1 MRLQDRIHDTVMQD
15 LDRKKKRSEAIQKRA
30 KANQWGV
37 TAQDE
42 ILEDELQGGDTDG
55 LHWARTETQTLEK
68 TRDSFHSLLDDLLSS
83 LDDLNKRHV
92 ADVGYLLFR
101 IVGTNQYYERK
112 RLAAEQS
119 AIMRETKVG
128 DAVTT

>member
-1 MRLQDRIHDTVMQD
+1 MSCQDRIHDTVMQD
-15 LDRKKKRSEAIQKRA
+15 LDRRRKRADAIQKRT

-42 ILEDELQGGDTDG
+42 QLLQGDSEDADG
-55 LHWARTETQTLEK
+55 FLWSRTEAQTLEK
-68 TRDSFHSLLDDLLSS
+68 TRDSFHSLLDDLLTS

-101 IVGTNQYYERK
+101 LVGTNQYYERK

-119 AIMRETKVG
+119 AVMRETKV
-128 DAVTT
+128 